1 MDVTLSVSDSLK
13 AELSQY
19 KNVIIAN
26 GDFPKNEFALTLIR
40 NAQHVVCCDGAVE
53 NLVAMGFS
61 PTAVVGDCDS
71 QRPESLRKWQSILHV
86 DKSQEYNDLQKA
98 LDFCI
103 LQKYSS
109 VALFGCSGLRD
120 DHFIANVSIMVDY
133 SLQLPLVM
141 VTDFGIFNVIHDT
154 TVFQSFKGEQVS
166 IFAQNVNIRFTF
178 HGLKYPVE
186 NRAFVHLWEGSLN
199 ESLGDTFC
207 IELHN
212 DGTAVVFRN
221 F

>member
-1 MDVTLSVSDSLK
+1 MDVTLSAVDFLK
-13 AELSQY
+13 TELSQY

-26 GDFPKNEFALTLIR
+26 GAFPKNEVVLTLIR

-53 NLVAMGFS
+53 SLVAMGFS

-71 QRPESLRKWQSILHV
+71 QHPESLRRWQPILHV

-98 LDFCI
+98 LKFCI
-103 LQKYSS
+103 LQKYPS
-109 VALFGCSGLRD
+109 VALLGCSGLRD
-120 DHFIANVSIMVDY
+120 DHFIANVSIMADY

-141 VTDFGIFNVIHDT
+141 VTDFGIFNVIHET
-154 TVFQSFKGEQVS
+154 TAFKSFHGEQVS
-166 IFAQNVNIRFTF
+166 IFAQNVNLRFTF
-178 HGLKYPVE
+178 RGLKYPVE
-186 NRAFVHLWEGSLN
+186 NRAFAHLWEGSLN
-199 ESLGDTFC
+199 EALGDTFR

-212 DGTAVVFRN
+212 AGTAVVFRN